1 MYDMYMYMCHT
12 CTCVIFILLNAPVDV
27 ECNSAGQL
35 SVAGSG
41 LAINWMWLERAK
53 YIIIALPVSG
63 NACKCL
69 IVVL

>member
-1 MYDMYMYMCHT
+1 MVHVSYNKFHFL
-12 CTCVIFILLNAPVDV
+12 VNAPVNE

-53 YIIIALPVSG
+53 
-63 NACKCL
+63 
-69 IVVL
+69 